1 MSASVFYE
9 DKLSFW
15 VFLKKLK
22 FILTIFENFRAA
34 GQFCLKWNVTK
45 CSKLENIAIKNA
57 FFWYY
62 INIQT
67 FFCLFICCN
76 CVSAMCHL
84 FWNPESKNN
93 KKIRYTCKFFY
104 CIDMLF
110 RSLMAMKQTLGGLS
124 NFQQQLYQTYVVTD
138 HLTQLKAT
146 VGKFYIC
153 IPSPPNDKWALEIF

>member
-45 CSKLENIAIKNA
+45 CSKLENIARKNA

-76 CVSAMCHL
+76 CGSAMCHL

-110 RSLMAMKQTLGGLS
+110 RSLMAMKQTLGWSVKLS
-124 NFQQQLYQTYVVTD
+124 AAALPNLCCDWPPDPAEGNNWQVLHLYPFSTE
-138 HLTQLKAT
+138 
-146 VGKFYIC
+146 
-153 IPSPPNDKWALEIF
+153 W